1 MQLAFP
7 LACLPDKIYRLFCK
21 APVYKSCDRRRI
33 YSTRGELDITL
44 PQLICVKPIAQGIQ
58 VKTALVAAGL
68 WSHYLAI

>member
-7 LACLPDKIYRLFCK
+7 LACLPDKIHPLFCN

-33 YSTRGELDITL
+33 YSATGELDITR
-44 PQLICVKPIAQGIQ
+44 PQLICVKPIAQGIR
-58 VKTALVAAGL
+58 VKTALVAVGL